1 MLLQA
6 NSKGTQP
13 EVKEII
19 KELRKK
25 INELMEWQELM
36 QEQRS
41 RRAWLQE
48 GDKKKINKN
57 KKIKKKQKQKKQNSS
72 TQSYTEMYK

>member
-72 TQSYTEMYK
+72 TQSYTEIYK

>member
-6 NSKGTQP
+6 SSKGTQP
-13 EVKEII
+13 EVMEII

-25 INELMEWQELM
+25 MNELMEWQELM
-36 QEQRS
+36 QEKRS

-48 GDKKKINKN
+48 GDKN
-57 KKIKKKQKQKKQNSS
+57 KKIKNSS

>member
-6 NSKGTQP
+6 SSKGTQP
-13 EVKEII
+13 EVMEII

-36 QEQRS
+36 
-41 RRAWLQE
+41 
-48 GDKKKINKN
+48 
-57 KKIKKKQKQKKQNSS
+57 
-72 TQSYTEMYK
+72 